1 MDKIACLF
9 SMFLLIGCSKSAP
22 PQPEGPTAP
31 STNGSIPSQ
40 PERAQRPITVAV
52 SHNTR
57 ELSEVQ
63 ELGVT
68 WLNFK
73 SSKNGNVRIIKPENF
88 FTFVNY
94 IYAREGNPKAFQEKH
109 GRRVRLIGTPLT
121 ASKEGVGK
129 MFLILPCPSFAKD
142 EFVKIEFTDLRELGR
157 LDFAKPSLVAIDC
170 DMDEQVKP
178 FWWKVYSNPKLVASS
193 VEDYKAAIDL
203 P

>member
-1 MDKIACLF
+1 
-9 SMFLLIGCSKSAP
+9 
-22 PQPEGPTAP
+22 
-31 STNGSIPSQ
+31 
-40 PERAQRPITVAV
+40 
-52 SHNTR
+52 
-57 ELSEVQ
+57 
-63 ELGVT
+63 
-68 WLNFK
+68 
-73 SSKNGNVRIIKPENF
+73 
-88 FTFVNY
+88 
-94 IYAREGNPKAFQEKH
+94 
-109 GRRVRLIGTPLT
+109 
-121 ASKEGVGK
+121 